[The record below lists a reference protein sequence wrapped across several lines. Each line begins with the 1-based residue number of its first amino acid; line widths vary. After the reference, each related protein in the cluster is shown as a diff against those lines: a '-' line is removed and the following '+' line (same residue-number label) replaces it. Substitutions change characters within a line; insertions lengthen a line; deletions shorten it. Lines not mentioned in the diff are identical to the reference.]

1 MNEVNK
7 VSESIKSE
15 IDNIPTV
22 GNKLRDDFFGTTNIG
37 KAIKKKEP
45 IKTDVSN
52 KHNNR
57 RHTEQWDI
65 KFSTGSLTFVNI
77 INFMSEIGYDIILK
91 FRKNEMVL
99 YIIDPSNT
107 HVSHITMAKTE
118 FAEYE
123 VVGLTKD
130 GENNEKVVYL
140 NISIVEDLM
149 INEDHPI
156 DVYIDTLKTMMY
168 HIVNG
173 KEIVSRRLNSMSD
186 DLSHILLSYKEADQK
201 LQALIADDNY
211 QRVTVVYTALKNVMN
226 SISKKAGKDKDT
238 ALLNIHLGLHDI
250 DFRIEKE
257 LTRSSILLSG
267 EDLMVYPMRPEVL
280 EMKVEYFKIFGKLEL
295 GYPVK
300 LYCCESMPLVFETK
314 LGGGGIRVYFIVAPR
329 VNIDDQ

>member
-1 MNEVNK
+1 MNEIDK
-7 VSESIKSE
+7 VSESIKSG
-15 IDNIPTV
+15 IDSVPAA

-37 KAIKKKEP
+37 KAVKKKEP
-45 IKTDVSN
+45 IKTDIGN

-77 INFMSEIGYDIILK
+77 INFMSETGDSIIIK
-91 FRKNEMVL
+91 FRKNEMIM

-107 HVSHITMAKTE
+107 HVSYISMAKTE

-123 VVGLTKD
+123 VVGLAKD
-130 GENNEKVVYL
+130 GENSEKVVYL

-149 INEDHPI
+149 INEDHPV

-173 KEIVSRRLNSMSD
+173 KEVVSRRLNSMND
-186 DLSHILLSYKEADQK
+186 DLSQILLSYKEADQK
-201 LQALIADDNY
+201 LQSLIADDNY

-238 ALLNIHLGLHDI
+238 ALLNIHLGLHEI

-257 LTRSSILLSG
+257 LARSSILLSG
-267 EDLMVYPMRPEVL
+267 EDISVYPIRAEVL

-314 LGGGGIRVYFIVAPR
+314 LGGGGIRIYFIVAPR